1 MESFETW
8 KILKAFVDVQVK
20 RSLLCDSLYK
30 KKKNSVPVSASS
42 CSIAKV
48 ESIIL
53 YLGTDTDGFVIPSLE
68 IKQENVNDAEPDTSK
83 PSSPQIKAEG
93 NIYLGPHGGAPPSQ
107 LQDGNAS
114 SRKQR
119 FKQKLKEA
127 DQKMNVSGRENKV
140 ANLRE
145 LVGGVEKGTN
155 VSKDVSRD
163 WLDPHCHES
172 QFEKRQ
178 QL

>member
-1 MESFETW
+1 
-8 KILKAFVDVQVK
+8 
-20 RSLLCDSLYK
+20 
-30 KKKNSVPVSASS
+30 
-42 CSIAKV
+42 
-48 ESIIL
+48 
-53 YLGTDTDGFVIPSLE
+53 
-68 IKQENVNDAEPDTSK
+68 
-83 PSSPQIKAEG
+83 KAEE

-107 LQDGNAS
+107 LQDGNVS

-155 VSKDVSRD
+155 VSKGVSRD
-163 WLDPHCHES
+163 WLDPHYHES
-172 QFEKRQ
+172 EFEKRR

>member
-1 MESFETW
+1 MDTC
-8 KILKAFVDVQVK
+8 VTQTT
-20 RSLLCDSLYK
+20 SLPPEEEEENDD
-30 KKKNSVPVSASS
+30 
-42 CSIAKV
+42 
-48 ESIIL
+48 EW
-53 YLGTDTDGFVIPSLE
+53 DTDGFVIPSLE
-68 IKQENVNDAEPDTSK
+68 IKQENVNESEADTSK
-83 PSSPQIKAEG
+83 PSSPKVNIKAED

-127 DQKMNVSGRENKV
+127 DQKMNASGRENKV

-145 LVGGVEKGTN
+145 LVGGVEKGSN

-172 QFEKRQ
+172 EFEKRQ
-178 QL
+178 QLK

>member
-1 MESFETW
+1 MDTS
-8 KILKAFVDVQVK
+8 VK
-20 RSLLCDSLYK
+20 QTTTLPPED
-30 KKKNSVPVSASS
+30 
-42 CSIAKV
+42 
-48 ESIIL
+48 EEEDDEW
-53 YLGTDTDGFVIPSLE
+53 DTDGFVIPSLE
-68 IKQENVNDAEPDTSK
+68 IEEDKVNDSEADTSK
-83 PSSPQIKAEG
+83 PSSPQITGEE
-93 NIYLGPHGGAPPSQ
+93 NIYLGPHGGALPSQ
-107 LQDGNAS
+107 LLDGNAS

-145 LVGGVEKGTN
+145 AVGGVEKRTN
-155 VSKDVSRD
+155 VSKGVSRD

-172 QFEKRQ
+172 EFEKRQ